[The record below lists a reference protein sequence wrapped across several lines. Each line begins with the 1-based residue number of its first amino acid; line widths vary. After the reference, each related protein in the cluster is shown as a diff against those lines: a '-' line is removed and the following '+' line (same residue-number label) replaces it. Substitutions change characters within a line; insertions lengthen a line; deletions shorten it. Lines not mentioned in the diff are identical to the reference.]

1 MLGQSAVVALLPLWL
16 AGVSAL
22 RMLGDLSFDSTT
34 GSQAHSATSMASL
47 SVPFHSIVN
56 AASVDE
62 FNSSSA
68 SISAASASMVFYQ
81 HLLALLQPKSTS
93 CLIAGRLPFGS
104 TSRHITGQVVER
116 FYGDGTQVECTVMS
130 DTLTLAGVSIPNQHV
145 CVATVAKFPSTA
157 GISGMIGLGPP
168 RRTDSADVFSNMKTT
183 FNDSMVSFYYNRQVI
198 PVTPKDLIPD
208 AGEVT
213 FGTPNAA
220 RYTGDFNWFPSHPT
234 DPHWAVTL
242 SSIEVNGK
250 IVTQNKH
257 ITAMIDTGTTLVILD
272 EVTFRAINIA
282 MDGVRQGPV
291 YVVDCAKVK
300 SFPPVIFT
308 FGKISIVMPWDQQ
321 YFVFQNKYCISVFS
335 YIEGG
340 SMASATILGAWFLR
354 NHYVVFDYGGARIGL
369 ATPVGDVVPVVL
381 PPGGRSGGVVT
392 RGGGG
397 WGSVLIVI
405 IAGMIVYAM

>member
-1 MLGQSAVVALLPLWL
+1 
-16 AGVSAL
+16 
-22 RMLGDLSFDSTT
+22 
-34 GSQAHSATSMASL
+34 
-47 SVPFHSIVN
+47 
-56 AASVDE
+56 
-62 FNSSSA
+62 
-68 SISAASASMVFYQ
+68 
-81 HLLALLQPKSTS
+81 
-93 CLIAGRLPFGS
+93 
-104 TSRHITGQVVER
+104 
-116 FYGDGTQVECTVMS
+116 MS